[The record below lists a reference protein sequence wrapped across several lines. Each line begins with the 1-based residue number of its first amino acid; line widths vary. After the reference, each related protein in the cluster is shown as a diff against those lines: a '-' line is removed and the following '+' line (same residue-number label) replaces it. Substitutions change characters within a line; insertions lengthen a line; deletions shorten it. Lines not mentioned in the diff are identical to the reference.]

1 MGGMRGVIARGLV
14 VALVAVLVTTVAVPA
29 AHAGPATDAA
39 LALASFAVFNQLVGG
54 FLYYP
59 RPVYAYPAPVYYGA
73 PAYYARP
80 PVYYAEPPVVVTRPA
95 PAPTY
100 PRVVQYPHGRYEL
113 RGDGVYTAYEWVW
126 IPGPPPPPPP
136 AGTPPPPPPR

>member
-1 MGGMRGVIARGLV
+1 MWSMRRVIALGLV
-14 VALVAVLVTTVAVPA
+14 AALAATLVTAVAVPV
-29 AHAGPATDAA
+29 AHAGAATDAA

-54 FLYYP
+54 FFYP

-73 PAYYARP
+73 PAYYAQA
-80 PVYYAEPPVVVTRPA
+80 PVYYAAPPAVVTRPA
-95 PAPTY
+95 PAATY

-136 AGTPPPPPPR
+136 PGSPPPPPPAR